1 MEKLLVVD
9 GNSIINRAFYG
20 VRLLT
25 NEQGVYTNAIY
36 GFLNI
41 LMKYLSQDAPD
52 YIAVAF
58 DLPAPTFRH
67 KQYAE
72 YKAGRKGMPEELAM
86 QLPLLK
92 EALAAMNI
100 PQLSLEGYEADDIIG
115 TVSRM
120 CEESG
125 VECLVVTGDRD
136 ALQLASDTTKIY
148 LTSTRGGE
156 TQLNIMD
163 YAAVQEKYGV
173 TPQEM
178 IEVKGLMGD
187 TSDHIP
193 GVAGIG
199 EKTALKLIGE
209 YHSLEAVYEH
219 IGDMKG
225 AVKTKLEN
233 GKDSAFLSRTLGLI
247 ERRVPL
253 QETLEGLRRKDYNE
267 PALFELLNR
276 LGLKSLV
283 KKLGLEDQKVPVR
296 EYHPVVVTQREEAE
310 KIVPTLG
317 ESSFYLLCDDAVLA
331 GVSVY
336 DGENSY
342 YFHFNSGLLCDLELE
357 DLKDYFENG
366 AQKCTHGSKEA
377 YVLLKK
383 AGINL
388 RGVVF
393 DSEIA
398 AYIIDPSRSS
408 YDIGSLSDFESR
420 EMLFGKGRS
429 KISMMESDETM
440 LAQYGAKCAGAVLDL
455 REKYVP
461 LMQQRAQD
469 TLFEEV
475 EMPLTRV
482 LADMELEGFHVDVES
497 LKAFSSM
504 LEENIERAER
514 TIYDMAGETFNILSP
529 KQLGTVLFETLK
541 LPVVKKTKTG
551 YSTNAEVLD
560 KLEEEHP
567 IIGHVKEYRT
577 LTKLKSTYCD
587 GLLNVL
593 ERDGKIH
600 SKFNQTVTVTG
611 RISSTEPNLQNIP
624 VRTELGREMRRMF
637 TVSDEDYILLDADY
651 SQIELRVLAHISGDE
666 RLIQAFIDEEDIHT
680 ITASQVFGVS
690 PELVSSEMRR
700 SAKAVNFGIVYGISD
715 FALAQDLHITKKQA
729 KAYMDGYLEK
739 YSGVRKYM
747 DDIVEEAEQNGY
759 VSTILGRRRYIP
771 ELKSGKFQE
780 RSFGKRVA
788 LNTPIQGSAADIIKI
803 AMVKVHAAL
812 QEKKLKSRLIL
823 QVHDEL
829 IVETHK
835 SEVEQVKQM
844 LSECMQNAVSLA
856 VPLVAEVKTG
866 RSWYEAK

>member
-25 NEQGVYTNAIY
+25 NEDGVYTNAIY

-41 LMKYLSQDAPD
+41 LLKYLSQDDPD
-52 YIAVAF
+52 YIAVTF

-92 EALAAMNI
+92 EILAAMNI
-100 PQLSLEGYEADDIIG
+100 TQLSLEGYEADDIIG
-115 TVSRM
+115 TVSKL

-136 ALQLASDTTKIY
+136 ALQLASDITKIY

-163 YAAVQEKYGV
+163 RAAVQEKYGV
-173 TPQEM
+173 TPQEL

-187 TSDHIP
+187 ASDHIP

-209 YHSLEAVYEH
+209 YHNLEAIYEH
-219 IGDMKG
+219 IDDLKG

-247 ERRVPL
+247 ERSVPIE
-253 QETLEGLRRKDYNE
+253 ETLDTLRRKDYNE
-267 PALFELLNR
+267 PALFELLNQ
-276 LGLKSLV
+276 LGLKSFV
-283 KKLGLEDQKVPVR
+283 KKLGLEEQQVPVR
-296 EYHPVVVTQREEAE
+296 EYKPVVVTMREDAE
-310 KIVPTLG
+310 KIVPALG
-317 ESSFYLLCDDAVLA
+317 ESSFYLLQDDAVLA

-357 DLKDYFENG
+357 DLKAYFENS
-366 AQKCTHGSKEA
+366 APKCTHGSKDA
-377 YVLLKK
+377 YVLLHK
-383 AGINL
+383 AGIEL

-398 AYIIDPSRSS
+398 AYIIDPSRSN

-420 EMLFGKGRS
+420 ETLFGKGRS
-429 KISMMESDETM
+429 KISMMDSDETV

-455 REKYVP
+455 REKYLP
-461 LMQQRAQD
+461 LMQQREQEV
-469 TLFEEV
+469 LFEEV

-482 LADMELEGFHVDVES
+482 LADMETEGFRVDTDS
-497 LKAFSSM
+497 LKAFSNM
-504 LEENIERAER
+504 LEENIKITEQK
-514 TIYDMAGETFNILSP
+514 IYDMAGETFNILSP
-529 KQLGTVLFETLK
+529 KQLGVVLFETLK
-541 LPVVKKTKTG
+541 LPVIKKTKKG
-551 YSTNAEVLD
+551 YSTNADVLD

-567 IIGHVKEYRT
+567 IVGYVKEYRA

-587 GLLNVL
+587 GLMNVL
-593 ERDGKIH
+593 EKDGKIH
-600 SKFNQTVTVTG
+600 SKFKQTVTVTG

-624 VRTELGREMRRMF
+624 LRTELGREMRRMF
-637 TVSDEDYILLDADY
+637 IAADEEHILLDADY
-651 SQIELRVLAHISGDE
+651 SQIELRVLAHISEDE
-666 RLIQAFIDEEDIHT
+666 RLIQAFLDDEDIHT

-690 PELVSSEMRR
+690 PDLVSSEMRR

-739 YSGVRKYM
+739 YSGVRRYM
-747 DDIVEEAEQNGY
+747 TDIVKEAEENGY

-812 QEKKLKSRLIL
+812 KEQQLKSKLIL

-829 IVETHK
+829 IVETHQ
-835 SEVEQVKQM
+835 SEVEQVKQI
-844 LSECMQNAVSLA
+844 LEDCMQRAVQIS
-856 VPLVAEVKTG
+856 VPLVAEVKMG
-866 RSWYEAK
+866 KSWYEAK